1 MKGYFWEKFIELGQ
15 TEGKK
20 QPTER
25 LHTPQLRFKGKFYG
39 WGWWGMGATQNFITD
54 FENSVL
60 RPVKTLKFW

>member
-39 WGWWGMGATQNFITD
+39 WG
-54 FENSVL
+54 
-60 RPVKTLKFW
+60 